1 MRPRKKKSKK
11 KKSKVVVQNEFT
23 WMLGITNKVDTHLKT
38 IENRLKTDT
47 IQNVLNSI
55 NMSIDSKYR
64 RLQYTTPST
73 SLLDSIKTSKEKY
86 NLVVDIYNNEWDK
99 KPWYQKLLKK
109 KEKLKKFDL

>member
-1 MRPRKKKSKK
+1 MYKKKKKHK

-23 WMLGITNKVDTHLKT
+23 WMVGITNKVDAHLKT
-38 IENRLKTDT
+38 IENRLKTST
-47 IQNVLNSI
+47 IQTVLNEI

-64 RLQYTTPST
+64 RLQYYSATTN
-73 SLLDSIKTSKEKY
+73 LLDSIKTSKEKY

-109 KEKLKKFDL
+109 KEKLKKYEL